1 MPTGI
6 GQIIANNPQL
16 QEFAERCLSQVFDL
30 CRYGD
35 LMADDI
41 CEDMGI
47 TEDEM
52 YWMFEQLGYSRK
64 EKQYGQDKCCTDTRD
79 QRQNFNGRCNDQSK

>member
-1 MPTGI
+1 MRKLMNIELSKEKGDDCMPTGI
-6 GQIIANNPQL
+6 GQIIANNLQL

-30 CRYGD
+30 CRYED

-52 YWMFEQLGYSRK
+52 YWMFEQLGYSI
-64 EKQYGQDKCCTDTRD
+64 EEE
-79 QRQNFNGRCNDQSK
+79 

>member
-1 MPTGI
+1 MNIELSKEKGDDCMSTGI

-52 YWMFEQLGYSRK
+52 YWMFEQLGYSR
-64 EKQYGQDKCCTDTRD
+64 EEE
-79 QRQNFNGRCNDQSK
+79 